1 VDIVDASTTRRYV
14 FPADRIRNVALVGH
28 HGSGKTTLTEALL
41 YRAGA
46 VDRLGS
52 VEAGTTVSDFEP
64 EEHGHGM
71 SVSLSLCSFEWRDHR
86 VNIIDTP
93 GYPDFAGEVSAALRV
108 ADMAVFV
115 VDAVNG
121 VEVETEK
128 QWRLA
133 EKLNIPRMIFINKL
147 DKEHASFDKT
157 LDALQ
162 DRFGAG
168 IAPIELPLGSG
179 PSFHGVVDLFED
191 EAHVYDSGHSEPG
204 EIPEEMKE
212 QIAQVEE
219 ALIEG
224 IVVADDDLLEQY
236 LGGDVPP
243 VDTLEHVMADGV
255 AEASVFPV
263 VCGSATGPIAV
274 DRLADYIVE
283 LGTPPTARPS
293 VPVIVGD
300 ETMEIDSDPEG
311 DPLVFV
317 FKTVADPYVG
327 QISMFRVLSGTIRPD
342 MTLYNGR
349 SSSTERLAKVGVLQG
364 KESVVVD
371 ALTAGA
377 LGATS
382 KLSDTATGDVL
393 TPRNMPVQVPP
404 IDIPAPVIGLA
415 IKAKALADDDRL
427 ATGLRR
433 LQEEDRSVIVEHD
446 DETGQTVMRGLG
458 ETHLN
463 VSIEKLC
470 RKMGIEV
477 ETEPE
482 RVRFRETVTRSADA
496 EGKHKKQ
503 SGGHG
508 QFGVAM
514 IKVQPLPRGAGF
526 EFFDEIKGG
535 SIPRQFIP
543 AVEQGVVRAMTEGGV
558 QGFPVTDVAVHLYDG
573 KYHSVD
579 SSELSFQMAGRLAFL
594 EAFQAAGPT
603 VLEPVSKVEV
613 TVPPDFQ
620 GDVLGDLAS
629 RRGQVQGSMMDEFG
643 NQVITALVPTAEI
656 LTYATDLRSISR
668 GWGSVKLAHDHY
680 EELPASL
687 AARVLAAHAP
697 KTENGD

>member
-1 VDIVDASTTRRYV
+1 M

-52 VEAGTTVSDFEP
+52 VEAGNTVSDFEP
-64 EEHGHGM
+64 EEHSHGM

-133 EKLNIPRMIFINKL
+133 EKLKVPRMIFINKL
-147 DKEHASFDKT
+147 DKEHASFDRT
-157 LDALQ
+157 LATLRDQ
-162 DRFGAG
+162 FGAG
-168 IAPIELPLGSG
+168 IAPIELPLGGG
-179 PSFHGVVDLFED
+179 PAFHGVVDLFED
-191 EAHVYDSGHSEPG
+191 EAHIYDSGHSELG
-204 EIPEEMKE
+204 EIPEEMKD

-236 LGGDVPP
+236 LGGEVPP

-255 AEASVFPV
+255 AEATVFPV

-300 ETMEIDSDPEG
+300 ETMDIDSDPEG

-342 MTLYNGR
+342 VSLYNGR

-364 KESVVVD
+364 KDSVLVD

-404 IDIPAPVIGLA
+404 IDIPDPVIGIA
-415 IKAKALADDDRL
+415 VKAKALADEDRL

-433 LQEEDRSVIVEHD
+433 LQEEDRSIIVEHD

-458 ETHLN
+458 ETHLK

-477 ETEPE
+477 ETEPQ

-514 IKVQPLPRGAGF
+514 IKLEPLPRGAGF

-535 SIPRQFIP
+535 TIPRQFIP

-558 QGFPVTDVAVHLYDG
+558 HGFPVTDVAVHLYDG

-613 TVPPDFQ
+613 TVPPDYQ
-620 GDVLGDLAS
+620 GDVLGDLSS

-643 NQVITALVPTAEI
+643 NQVITALVPSAEI

-668 GWGSVKLAHDHY
+668 GWGSVKIAHDHY

-687 AARVLAAHAP
+687 ANRVLAAHAP
-697 KTENGD
+697 KDDDSG

>member
-133 EKLNIPRMIFINKL
+133 EKLRVPRMIFINKL
-147 DKEHASFDKT
+147 DKEHASFEKT
-157 LDALQ
+157 LDALR

-191 EAHVYDSGHSEPG
+191 DAHVYDSGHSEPG
-204 EIPEEMKE
+204 EIPEEMKD

-224 IVVADDDLLEQY
+224 IVVADDELLEQY

-255 AEASVFPV
+255 AEATVFPV

-293 VPVIVGD
+293 VSVIVGD
-300 ETMEIDSDPEG
+300 ETMDINSDPEG

-364 KESVVVD
+364 KESVLVD

-382 KLSDTATGDVL
+382 KLSETATGDVL

-404 IDIPAPVIGLA
+404 IDVPDPVIGLA
-415 IKAKALADDDRL
+415 VKAKALADEDRL

-433 LQEEDRSVIVEHD
+433 LQEEDRSVTVEHD

-458 ETHLN
+458 DTHLK

-477 ETEPE
+477 ETEPV

-514 IKVQPLPRGAGF
+514 IKLEPLPRGAGF

-543 AVEQGVVRAMTEGGV
+543 AVEQGVMRAMAEGGAR
-558 QGFPVTDVAVHLYDG
+558 GFPVTDVAVHLYDG

-603 VLEPVSKVEV
+603 VLEPVSKVAV
-613 TVPPDFQ
+613 TVPPDYQ

-643 NQVITALVPTAEI
+643 NQVISALVPTAEI

-687 AARVLAAHAP
+687 APRVLAAHAT
-697 KTENGD
+697 KDDDSG

>member
-1 VDIVDASTTRRYV
+1 M

-46 VDRLGS
+46 VDRLGT
-52 VEAGTTVSDFEP
+52 VEGGTTVSDFEP

-115 VDAVNG
+115 VDGVNG

-133 EKLNIPRMIFINKL
+133 EKLDVPRMIFVNKL
-147 DKEHASFDKT
+147 DKEHASFDRT
-157 LDALQ
+157 LDELR

-168 IAPIELPLGSG
+168 IAPIELPLGDG

-204 EIPEEMKE
+204 EIPDEMKE
-212 QIAQVEE
+212 QITEVEE

-236 LGGDVPP
+236 LEGEVPP
-243 VDTLEHVMADGV
+243 VDTLEHVMAGGV

-274 DRLADYIVE
+274 DRLADYLVE

-293 VPVIVGD
+293 VKVIVGD
-300 ETMEIDSDPEG
+300 ETMEINSDPEG

-342 MTLYNGR
+342 ATLYNGR
-349 SSSTERLAKVGVLQG
+349 SSSTERLAKLGVLQG
-364 KESVVVD
+364 KESVLVD

-382 KLSDTATGDVL
+382 KLSETATGDVL
-393 TPRNMPVQVPP
+393 TPRNMPVTVPP
-404 IDIPAPVIGLA
+404 IDTPDPVIGIA
-415 IKAKALADDDRL
+415 VKATALADEDRL

-433 LQEEDRSVIVEHD
+433 LQEEDRSIIVEHD
-446 DETGQTVMRGLG
+446 DETGQTMMRGLG
-458 ETHLN
+458 ETHLK

-482 RVRFRETVTRSADA
+482 KVRFRETVTRTA
-496 EGKHKKQ
+496 EAAGKHKKQ

-514 IKVQPLPRGAGF
+514 IRMEPLPRGAGF

-558 QGFPVTDVAVHLYDG
+558 RGFPVTDVAVHLYDG

-594 EAFQAAGPT
+594 EAFQAAGPA

-613 TVPPDFQ
+613 TVPSEYQ

-643 NQVITALVPTAEI
+643 NQVISALVPTAEI

-680 EELPASL
+680 EELPASM

-697 KTENGD
+697 KDDSH

>member
-1 VDIVDASTTRRYV
+1 M

-46 VDRLGS
+46 VDRLGT
-52 VEAGTTVSDFEP
+52 VEGGTTVSDFEP

-71 SVSLSLCSFEWRDHR
+71 SVSLSLCSFEWRHHR

-115 VDAVNG
+115 VDGVNG

-133 EKLNIPRMIFINKL
+133 EKLDVPRMIFVNKL
-147 DKEHASFDKT
+147 DKEHASFDRT
-157 LDALQ
+157 LDELR

-168 IAPIELPLGSG
+168 IAPIELPLGDG

-204 EIPEEMKE
+204 EIPDEMKE
-212 QIAQVEE
+212 QITEVEE

-236 LGGDVPP
+236 LEGEVPP

-274 DRLADYIVE
+274 DRLADYLVE

-293 VPVIVGD
+293 VKVIVGD
-300 ETMEIDSDPEG
+300 ETMEINSDPEG

-342 MTLYNGR
+342 ATLYNGR
-349 SSSTERLAKVGVLQG
+349 SSSTERLAKLGVLQG
-364 KESVVVD
+364 KESVLVD

-382 KLSDTATGDVL
+382 KLSETATGDVL
-393 TPRNMPVQVPP
+393 TPRNMPVTVPP
-404 IDIPAPVIGLA
+404 IDTPDPVIGIA
-415 IKAKALADDDRL
+415 VKATALADEDRL

-433 LQEEDRSVIVEHD
+433 LQGEDRSIIVEHD
-446 DETGQTVMRGLG
+446 DETGQTMMRGLG
-458 ETHLN
+458 ETHLK

-482 RVRFRETVTRSADA
+482 KVRFRETVTRTAEA

-514 IKVQPLPRGAGF
+514 IRMEPLPRGAGF

-558 QGFPVTDVAVHLYDG
+558 RGFPVTDVAVHLYDG

-594 EAFQAAGPT
+594 EAFQAAGPA

-613 TVPPDFQ
+613 TVPAEYQ

-643 NQVITALVPTAEI
+643 NQVISALVPTAEI

-687 AARVLAAHAP
+687 ATRVLAAHAP
-697 KTENGD
+697 KDASD

>member
-1 VDIVDASTTRRYV
+1 M

-46 VDRLGS
+46 IDRLGT
-52 VEAGTTVSDFEP
+52 VEAGSTVSDFEP
-64 EEHGHGM
+64 EEHNHGM

-133 EKLNIPRMIFINKL
+133 EKLEVPRMIFINKL
-147 DKEHASFDKT
+147 DKEHASFEKT
-157 LDALQ
+157 LDALR

-168 IAPIELPLGSG
+168 IAPIELPLGEG
-179 PSFHGVVDLFED
+179 PAFHGVVDMFED
-191 EAHVYDSGHSEPG
+191 AAHVYDSGHSEPG
-204 EIPEEMKE
+204 DIPAEMKDRV
-212 QIAQVEE
+212 AAVEE
-219 ALIEG
+219 ALVEG

-236 LGGDVPP
+236 LEGKVPP
-243 VDTLEHVMADGV
+243 VDTLEHIMADGV

-274 DRLADYIVE
+274 DRLADYLVE

-300 ETMEIDSDPEG
+300 ETMEINSDPDG

-327 QISMFRVLSGTIRPD
+327 QISMFRVLSGTIKPD
-342 MTLYNGR
+342 ATLYNGR

-364 KESVVVD
+364 KDSVLVD

-404 IDIPAPVIGLA
+404 IDTPAPVIGLA
-415 IKAKALADDDRL
+415 IKAKALADEDRL

-433 LQEEDRSVIVEHD
+433 LQEEDRSITVEHD

-458 ETHLN
+458 ETHLK

-482 RVRFRETVTRSADA
+482 RVRFRETVTRPADA

-514 IKVQPLPRGAGF
+514 IKLEPLPRGAGF

-535 SIPRQFIP
+535 SIPRQFMP
-543 AVEQGVVRAMTEGGV
+543 AVEQGVIRAMAEGGV
-558 QGFPVTDVAVHLYDG
+558 RGFPVTDVAVHLYDG

-613 TVPPDFQ
+613 TVPPDYQ
-620 GDVLGDLAS
+620 GDVLGDLSS

-643 NQVITALVPTAEI
+643 NQVITALVPTAEV

-668 GWGSVKLAHDHY
+668 GWGSVRIAHDHY

-687 AARVLAAHAP
+687 ATRVLAAHAP
-697 KTENGD
+697 KEDESG

>member
-1 VDIVDASTTRRYV
+1 M

-28 HGSGKTTLTEALL
+28 HGSGKTTLAEALL

-46 VDRLGS
+46 VNRLGS

-64 EEHGHGM
+64 EEHAHGM

-108 ADMAVFV
+108 VDMAVFV

-133 EKLNIPRMIFINKL
+133 ERLRVPRMIFVNKL
-147 DKEHASFDKT
+147 DKEHASFERT
-157 LDALQ
+157 LDALR

-168 IAPIELPLGSG
+168 IAPIELPLGEG
-179 PSFHGVVDLFED
+179 ETFHGVVDLFED

-204 EIPEEMKE
+204 DIPAEMKDR
-212 QIAQVEE
+212 IAAVEE
-219 ALIEG
+219 ALVEG

-236 LGGDVPP
+236 LGGTVPP

-255 AEASVFPV
+255 ADAAVFPV

-274 DRLADYIVE
+274 DRLADYLIE

-293 VPVIVGD
+293 VPVLVGD
-300 ETMEIDSDPEG
+300 DTIEIQSDPEG

-327 QISMFRVLSGTIRPD
+327 QISMFRVLSGTIHPD
-342 MTLYNGR
+342 ITLYNGR
-349 SSSTERLAKVGVLQG
+349 TSSTERLAKVGVLQG
-364 KESVVVD
+364 KESVLVD
-371 ALTAGA
+371 ALVAGA

-404 IDIPAPVIGLA
+404 IDVPEPVIGVA
-415 IKAKALADDDRL
+415 VRATSLADEDRL
-427 ATGLRR
+427 STGLRR
-433 LQEEDRSVIVEHD
+433 LQEEDRSITVEHD

-458 ETHLN
+458 ESHLN

-482 RVRFRETVTRSADA
+482 KVRFRETVTRSADA

-514 IKVQPLPRGAGF
+514 VKIEPLPRGAGF

-543 AVEQGVVRAMTEGGV
+543 AVEQGVIRAMAEGGLH
-558 QGFPVTDVAVHLYDG
+558 GFPVTDIAIHLYDG

-579 SSELSFQMAGRLAFL
+579 SSELSFQMAGRAAFL
-594 EAFQAAGPT
+594 EAFEAAGPT
-603 VLEPVSKVEV
+603 VLEPVSRVEV
-613 TVPPDFQ
+613 TVPPDLQ

-629 RRGQVQGSMMDEFG
+629 RRGQVQGSMMDEVG
-643 NQVITALVPTAEI
+643 NQVITALVPTAEV
-656 LTYATDLRSISR
+656 LTYATDLRSVSR
-668 GWGSVKLAHDHY
+668 GWGSVRISHDHY
-680 EELPASL
+680 EEIPASL
-687 AARVLAAHAP
+687 VGRVLAAHAR
-697 KTENGD
+697 EAANSSG

>member
-1 VDIVDASTTRRYV
+1 V
-14 FPADRIRNVALVGH
+14 FPADKIRNVALVGH

-52 VEAGTTVSDFEP
+52 VEAGNTVSDFEP
-64 EEHGHGM
+64 EEHDHGM
-71 SVSLSLCSFEWRDHR
+71 SVSLSLCSFEWRNHR

-133 EKLNIPRMIFINKL
+133 EKLDVPRMIFVNKL
-147 DKEHASFDKT
+147 DKEHASFDRT
-157 LDALQ
+157 LDALR
-162 DRFGAG
+162 DRFGSG
-168 IAPIELPLGSG
+168 IAPIELPLGEG

-204 EIPEEMKE
+204 EIPEDMKD
-212 QIAQVEE
+212 QIAEVEE

-224 IVVADDDLLEQY
+224 IVVAEDDLLEQY

-300 ETMEIDSDPEG
+300 ETMDIESDPEG

-342 MTLYNGR
+342 ETLYNGR

-364 KESVVVD
+364 KDSVLVD

-404 IDIPAPVIGLA
+404 IDIPDPVIGLA
-415 IKAKALADDDRL
+415 IKAKALADEDRL

-433 LQEEDRSVIVEHD
+433 LQEEDRSITVEHD

-458 ETHLN
+458 ETHLK

-482 RVRFRETVTRSADA
+482 RVRFRETVTRPAEA

-514 IKVQPLPRGAGF
+514 IKLEPLPRGAGF

-543 AVEQGVVRAMTEGGV
+543 AVEQGVVRAMGEGGV
-558 QGFPVTDVAVHLYDG
+558 RGFPVTDVAVHLYDG

-594 EAFQAAGPT
+594 EAFKAGGPT
-603 VLEPVSKVEV
+603 VLEPISKVEV
-613 TVPPDFQ
+613 TVPPDYQ

-643 NQVITALVPTAEI
+643 NQVISALVPTAEI

-668 GWGSVKLAHDHY
+668 GWGSVKIAHDHY
-680 EELPASL
+680 DELPASR
-687 AARVLAAHAP
+687 ATRVLAAHAP
-697 KTENGD
+697 KDDDSG

>member
-300 ETMEIDSDPEG
+300 ETMEINSDPEG

-415 IKAKALADDDRL
+415 IKAKALADEDRL

-433 LQEEDRSVIVEHD
+433 LQEEDRSVNVEHD

-697 KTENGD
+697 KAENGD

>member
-1 VDIVDASTTRRYV
+1 M

-28 HGSGKTTLTEALL
+28 HGSGKTTLTEAFL

-64 EEHGHGM
+64 EEHSHGM
-71 SVSLSLCSFEWRDHR
+71 SVSLSLCSFEWRNHR

-133 EKLNIPRMIFINKL
+133 ETLKVPRMIFINKL
-147 DKEHASFDKT
+147 DKEHASFEKT
-157 LDALQ
+157 LDALRE
-162 DRFGAG
+162 RFGAG

-191 EAHVYDSGHSEPG
+191 EAHIYDSGHSEPG
-204 EIPEEMKE
+204 EIPEEMRD
-212 QIAQVEE
+212 QISQVEE

-255 AEASVFPV
+255 AEATVFPV

-300 ETMEIDSDPEG
+300 ETMEITSDPEG

-364 KESVVVD
+364 KESILVD

-404 IDIPAPVIGLA
+404 IDVPDPVIGLA
-415 IKAKALADDDRL
+415 VKAKALADEDRL

-433 LQEEDRSVIVEHD
+433 LQEEDRSVTVEHD

-458 ETHLN
+458 DTHLK

-514 IKVQPLPRGAGF
+514 IKLEPLPRGAGF

-535 SIPRQFIP
+535 TIPRQFIP
-543 AVEQGVVRAMTEGGV
+543 AVEQGVVRAMSEGGV
-558 QGFPVTDVAVHLYDG
+558 RGFPVTDVAVHLYDG

-613 TVPPDFQ
+613 TVPPDYQ

-643 NQVITALVPTAEI
+643 NQVITALVPRAEI

-697 KTENGD
+697 KDDDSG

>member
-1 VDIVDASTTRRYV
+1 MDIVDTSTTRRHV

-46 VDRLGS
+46 LDRLGS

-133 EKLNIPRMIFINKL
+133 EKLEVPRMIFVNKL

-157 LDALQ
+157 LDALR

-191 EAHVYDSGHSEPG
+191 EAHVYDSGHSEAG
-204 EIPEEMKE
+204 DIPEEMKDRVAE
-212 QIAQVEE
+212 VEE

-236 LGGDVPP
+236 LEGNVPP

-274 DRLADYIVE
+274 DRLADYLVE

-293 VPVIVGD
+293 VQVIAGD
-300 ETMEIDSDPEG
+300 ETMEIESDPEG

-327 QISMFRVLSGTIRPD
+327 QISMFRVLSGTIWPD
-342 MTLYNGR
+342 ATLYNGR
-349 SSSTERLAKVGVLQG
+349 TSSTERLAKVGVLQG
-364 KESVVVD
+364 KESVLVD

-404 IDIPAPVIGLA
+404 IDIPAPVIGVA
-415 IKAKALADDDRL
+415 IKAKALADEDRL

-433 LQEEDRSVIVEHD
+433 LQEEDRSIFVEHD

-477 ETEPE
+477 ETEPV
-482 RVRFRETVTRSADA
+482 RVRFRETVTRPADA

-514 IKVQPLPRGAGF
+514 VKIEPLPRGSGF

-558 QGFPVTDVAVHLYDG
+558 RGFPVTDVAVHLYDG

-594 EAFQAAGPT
+594 EAFRAAGPA

-613 TVPPDFQ
+613 TVPAAYQ

-643 NQVITALVPTAEI
+643 NQVINALVPTAEV

-668 GWGSVKLAHDHY
+668 GWGSVRIEHDHY
-680 EELPASL
+680 AELPANL
-687 AARVLAAHAP
+687 ANRVLAAHAVSDDDS
-697 KTENGD
+697 G